1 MPAKR
6 EELLSLAQ
14 QPEDRLLISQL
25 WDKMSQAEKYFQPA
39 CTPFLDLRQQNLYRT
54 AMERM
59 GNRGFFLYG
68 GYPQA
73 ERRLALFLPD
83 YMETPDDI
91 PLEDNPICAL
101 RARPRGG
108 VELNHRDYLGSLM
121 GLGIRREMVGDILVS
136 PQSADILLTAEMGEY
151 VRHNLEKAGHASIVM
166 EPVAL
171 ENLLI
176 PPLQFKTLRDTVPSL
191 RLDAVLTVAF
201 SLSRGEAA
209 ECIRRGLV
217 QVDGADA
224 LKGDKPVPEGA
235 RISLRGKG
243 KAILAQIGGLSKKG
257 RIQIE
262 VHKLI

>member
-1 MPAKR
+1 MAAKR
-6 EELLSLAQ
+6 ENMLSFAQ

-25 WDKMSQAEKYFQPA
+25 WDKMNQAEKYFQPA
-39 CTPFLDLRQQNLYRT
+39 FTSFLDLRQQALCRT
-54 AMERM
+54 AMEYA
-59 GNRGFFLYG
+59 GNHGFFLFG

-83 YMETPDDI
+83 YMDAPEDI
-91 PLEDNPICAL
+91 PAESSPLCAL
-101 RARPRGG
+101 RAKPRGG

-136 PQSADILLTAEMGEY
+136 PQSADILLMAEMGEY
-151 VRHNLEKAGHASIVM
+151 VRHNLEKAGHASIAM
-166 EPVAL
+166 EPIPLEAL
-171 ENLLI
+171 LV
-176 PPLQFKTLRDTVPSL
+176 PPLQFKSLRDTVPSL

-201 SLSRGEAA
+201 SLSRGDAA

-224 LKGDKPVPEGA
+224 LKGDKPVAEGA
-235 RISLRGKG
+235 RISLRGRG
-243 KAILAQIGGLSKKG
+243 KAILAHIGGLSKKG